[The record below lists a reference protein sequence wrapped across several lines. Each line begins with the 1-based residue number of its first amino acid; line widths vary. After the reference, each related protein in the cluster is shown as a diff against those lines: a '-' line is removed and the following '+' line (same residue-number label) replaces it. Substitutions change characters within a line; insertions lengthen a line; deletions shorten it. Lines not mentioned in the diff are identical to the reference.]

1 MAPTQTT
8 EQNEKL
14 TKPFPWH
21 DDFKQCTNDQK
32 NVVYVQRA
40 YKEAGL

>member
-21 DDFKQCTNDQK
+21 DDFKQCTNGM
-32 NVVYVQRA
+32 VYVQHA